1 MSPGLK
7 GEYEYL
13 GAIGTHKYYM
23 SEEYKSWTEARDIAT
38 DLGGYL
44 VAVDAASENQWIRDQ
59 MESAGYQWNSVWIG
73 YTDQDLSLIHI

>member
-7 GEYEYL
+7 GDYEYL

-23 SEEYKSWTEARDIAT
+23 SYENRSWTNSRDTAT

-44 VAVDAASENQWIRDQ
+44 AAIDSESENQFIRDQ
-59 MESAGYQWNSVWIG
+59 MESAGYNWNSCVDW
-73 YTDQDLSLIHI
+73 LH